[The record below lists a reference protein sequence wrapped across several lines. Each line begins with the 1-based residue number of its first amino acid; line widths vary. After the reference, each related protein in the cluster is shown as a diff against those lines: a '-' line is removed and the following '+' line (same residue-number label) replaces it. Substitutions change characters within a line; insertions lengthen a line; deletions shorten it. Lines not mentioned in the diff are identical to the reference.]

1 MLLKSILWLTVNDRL
16 SRRERNVSLRNSSP
30 FDAGT
35 KVVLEI
41 LHDII
46 NDNKSIVKRVI
57 IKSSKLFL
65 RFVSFTIVYLR
76 KNNYREINHGKIS
89 IDIVRSI
96 VSRKSFHPFQ
106 FPRIPRTPKNPNPP
120 VESDK
125 LPGTSSSTVE
135 KGWTCLKRVAPPPR
149 IRRFAPLAIN
159 AFVTCGATNRKQR
172 FPSCSPKLPT
182 RASAR

>member
-1 MLLKSILWLTVNDRL
+1 MCFIKDFSTKILLLSTYILKKYHHVPSKQIKSCYLKVSYDSRLSDRL

-89 IDIVRSI
+89 IDIRSI

-135 KGWTCLKRVAPPPR
+135 KG
-149 IRRFAPLAIN
+149 
-159 AFVTCGATNRKQR
+159 
-172 FPSCSPKLPT
+172 
-182 RASAR
+182 

>member
-1 MLLKSILWLTVNDRL
+1 MCFIKDFSTKILLLSTYILKKVSRNHHVPFKQIKSSYLKVSYDLRLSDRL

-35 KVVLEI
+35 KVVLQI

-76 KNNYREINHGKIS
+76 KNNYREMNHGKIS

-96 VSRKSFHPFQ
+96 VSRKSSHPFQ
-106 FPRIPRTPKNPNPP
+106 FSRIPRTPKNPNPP

-135 KGWTCLKRVAPPPR
+135 KG
-149 IRRFAPLAIN
+149 
-159 AFVTCGATNRKQR
+159 
-172 FPSCSPKLPT
+172 
-182 RASAR
+182 

>member
-1 MLLKSILWLTVNDRL
+1 MCFIKDFSTKILLLSTYILKKYHHVPFKQIKSCYLKVSYDLRLSDRL

-35 KVVLEI
+35 KVVLQI

-46 NDNKSIVKRVI
+46 NDNKSIVKHVI

-135 KGWTCLKRVAPPPR
+135 KG
-149 IRRFAPLAIN
+149 
-159 AFVTCGATNRKQR
+159 
-172 FPSCSPKLPT
+172 
-182 RASAR
+182 

>member
-1 MLLKSILWLTVNDRL
+1 MCFIKDFSTKILLLSTYILKKYHHVPSKQIKSCYLKVSYDLRLSDRL

-65 RFVSFTIVYLR
+65 RFVSFIIVYLR

-96 VSRKSFHPFQ
+96 VSRKSSHPFQ

-125 LPGTSSSTVE
+125 LPRTSSSTVE
-135 KGWTCLKRVAPPPR
+135 KG
-149 IRRFAPLAIN
+149 
-159 AFVTCGATNRKQR
+159 
-172 FPSCSPKLPT
+172 
-182 RASAR
+182 

>member
-1 MLLKSILWLTVNDRL
+1 MCFIKDFSTKILLLSTYILKKYHHVPSKQIKSCYLKVSYDLRLSDRL

-76 KNNYREINHGKIS
+76 KSENNYREMNHGKIS

-106 FPRIPRTPKNPNPP
+106 FPRIPRTPKNPNPS

-135 KGWTCLKRVAPPPR
+135 KG
-149 IRRFAPLAIN
+149 
-159 AFVTCGATNRKQR
+159 
-172 FPSCSPKLPT
+172 
-182 RASAR
+182 

>member
-1 MLLKSILWLTVNDRL
+1 MCFIKDFSTKILLLSTYILKKYHHVPSKQIKSCYLKVSYDLRLSDRL

-46 NDNKSIVKRVI
+46 NDNESIVKRVI

-76 KNNYREINHGKIS
+76 KNNYREMNHGKIS

-135 KGWTCLKRVAPPPR
+135 KG
-149 IRRFAPLAIN
+149 
-159 AFVTCGATNRKQR
+159 
-172 FPSCSPKLPT
+172 
-182 RASAR
+182 

>member
-1 MLLKSILWLTVNDRL
+1 MCFIKDFSTKILLLSTYILKKYHHVPSKQIKSCYLKVSYDLRLSDRL

-41 LHDII
+41 LYDII

-106 FPRIPRTPKNPNPP
+106 FSRIPRTPKNPNPP

-135 KGWTCLKRVAPPPR
+135 KG
-149 IRRFAPLAIN
+149 
-159 AFVTCGATNRKQR
+159 
-172 FPSCSPKLPT
+172 
-182 RASAR
+182 

>member
-1 MLLKSILWLTVNDRL
+1 MCFIKDFSTKILLLSTYILKKYHHVPSKQIKSCYLKVSYDLRLSDRL

-76 KNNYREINHGKIS
+76 KSENNYREMNHGKIS

-135 KGWTCLKRVAPPPR
+135 KG
-149 IRRFAPLAIN
+149 
-159 AFVTCGATNRKQR
+159 
-172 FPSCSPKLPT
+172 
-182 RASAR
+182 

>member
-1 MLLKSILWLTVNDRL
+1 MCFIKDFSTKILLLSTYILKKYHHVLSKQIKSCYLKVSYDLRLSDRL

-76 KNNYREINHGKIS
+76 KNNYWEMNHGKIS

-135 KGWTCLKRVAPPPR
+135 KG
-149 IRRFAPLAIN
+149 
-159 AFVTCGATNRKQR
+159 
-172 FPSCSPKLPT
+172 
-182 RASAR
+182 